1 MTDPDSAERE
11 DPRLQADPLLTLS
24 DGQATVG
31 QELFGRIAAVVVVLA
46 TLYGLTH
53 QGGDALRSATV
64 FQIAGAVLPDTVG
77 QGRR

>member
-31 QELFGRIAAVVVVLA
+31 QELFASIATIVVVLA
-46 TLYGLTH
+46 TLYGLVH
-53 QGGDALRSATV
+53 QGGAMFRSATV

-77 QGRR
+77 QPRR

>member
-31 QELFGRIAAVVVVLA
+31 QELFVSIAAAVVVLG
-46 TLYGLTH
+46 TLYGVVH
-53 QGGDALRSATV
+53 QGGDMLRHATV

-77 QGRR
+77 QGR